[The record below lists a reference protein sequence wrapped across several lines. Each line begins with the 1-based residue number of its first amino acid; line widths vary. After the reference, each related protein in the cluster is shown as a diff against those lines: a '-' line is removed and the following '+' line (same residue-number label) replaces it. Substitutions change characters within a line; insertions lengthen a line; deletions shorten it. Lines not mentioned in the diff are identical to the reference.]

1 MKHVM
6 DILTLGQRPNKD
18 DLRKGLLNLVNL
30 QGWDEAV
37 EMELAAMFTAAV
49 NELGEATR
57 FSLPQGDYS
66 LAVDLT
72 IPAASALLAT
82 PGVTIEVA
90 AGATLTVSGQ
100 FGAWIEE
107 RVFSG
112 LGTIEVSGGVWLPG
126 WFVDRTAQFST
137 IAADSVSDVADQVY
151 LLPETPEI
159 QTIDDLTTISGV
171 YSDGQ
176 RIMISPI
183 RFGDTLTVR
192 HGAGNIQLVGAADL
206 DLLGPADKL
215 VLRWDQTAE
224 AWVEFARLL
233 DCDLSHAEQ
242 AVVIAQAV
250 AEAGAGIQ
258 MNDIEGL
265 PAALAERGQ
274 LGVSNIWQAAQRY
287 PDGVLTSDAG
297 VVNWDMQAN
306 PEPTLLLTE
315 DVTSIV
321 ITNPGNGELTLQQD
335 ATGGWSV
342 AWPAAIR
349 WPGGTAPELTLNA
362 GAEDVITFSERNGV
376 LRGMAVA
383 DFKAVA

>member
-1 MKHVM
+1 MEHIM
-6 DILTLGQRPNKD
+6 DILTVGKRPNKD

-30 QGWDEAV
+30 QGWDEGAA
-37 EMELAAMFTAAV
+37 MELAAMVTAAV
-49 NELGEATR
+49 NELGETTR

-66 LAVDLT
+66 LAGDLT
-72 IPAASALLAT
+72 IPATSALLAT
-82 PGVTIEVA
+82 PGAAIDVA

-112 LGTIEVSGGVWLPG
+112 LGTIEASGGVWLPG

-192 HGAGNIQLVGAADL
+192 HGTGNIQLAGAADL

-215 VLRWDQTAE
+215 VLRWDQTAG

-274 LGVSNIWQAAQRY
+274 LGVSNVWLAAQRY

-315 DVTSIV
+315 AVTSIV

-342 AWPAAIR
+342 AWPAAIL
-349 WPGGTAPELTLNA
+349 WPGGTAPEVTTA
-362 GAEDVITFSERNGV
+362 PGAEDVITFSERNGV
-376 LRGMAVA
+376 LRGMAA
-383 DFKAVA
+383 QNFQAVS